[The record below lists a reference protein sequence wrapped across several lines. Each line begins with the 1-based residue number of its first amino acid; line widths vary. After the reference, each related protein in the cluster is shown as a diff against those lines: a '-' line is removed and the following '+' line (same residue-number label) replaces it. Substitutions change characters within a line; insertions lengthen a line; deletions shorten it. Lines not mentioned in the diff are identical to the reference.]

1 MKFFPFSAL
10 WYVKGSWNIQSM
22 KLSEIKYKEA
32 RKRIFFFSL
41 QIDLKFSI
49 RKQMWI
55 ASRVLIIMKDGV
67 VS

>member
-1 MKFFPFSAL
+1 
-10 WYVKGSWNIQSM
+10 M

-32 RKRIFFFSL
+32 RKRIFFSL
-41 QIDLKFSI
+41 QIDLKFSV